1 MSKKTFDFSG
11 YATRVDLK
19 CSDGA
24 IIREDAFKHQNG
36 ETVPLVWQ
44 HLHNGPENILGH
56 AMLEHRKD
64 GVYAYA
70 SFNDSEQGRNA
81 KELVRH
87 GDVKALSIYANKL
100 VRRGV
105 DVLHGAIR
113 EVSLVLSGANPGA
126 YIDNVVIA
134 HGDSYETSEDEAII
148 YTGLSFETQAE
159 TIEHADDSKEPDMAE
174 KTVGDIFETLT
185 EEQKNVVYYMIGEA
199 LSEAGADDDD
209 EAEHSAFYENDDYI
223 SHNDGEETITM
234 TRNVFESLAHGTPMD
249 EGLTLSHSDIKS
261 IFADGERK
269 NSLKEAVIAHATT
282 YGIENIDM
290 LFPDAKTIGNRPEFI
305 KRRTEWVASV
315 LTDTHHSPFSRIK
328 TILAD
333 ITEDDARA
341 KGYIKASM
349 KKEEWFTLAKRVTTP
364 QTVYKKQ
371 KLDRNDILDITDFD
385 VVIWVKEEMRLMLD
399 EEIAA
404 AALVG
409 DGRSAGDPDKIKS
422 PSPTADGEGIRAIA
436 LDASYYAYK
445 VEWDAADAD
454 DVPFVDRVMTSLVDY
469 TGSGSP
475 KLYTSPQ
482 ILAGL
487 LVERDTLGRR
497 MYSSRAELATAMGV
511 SAIVDI
517 PASILARANFETTA
531 GAVTT
536 THSLKGIVANL
547 RDYTFGSDAGGKT
560 TLFDDFDIDFN
571 QQKYLLEA
579 RLSGT
584 LTKPFSA
591 ATLWENSVN

>member
-1 MSKKTFDFSG
+1 MSKKKFDFSG

-148 YTGLSFETQAE
+148 YTGLSFEIQAE

-199 LSEAGADDDD
+199 LSEAGADD
-209 EAEHSAFYENDDYI
+209 EVEQSAFYENDDYI

-261 IFADGERK
+261 IFAEGERK

-282 YGIENIDM
+282 YGIEDIDM
-290 LFPDAKTIGNRPEFI
+290 LFPDAKTVGNRPEFI

-315 LTDTHHSPFSRIK
+315 LNDTHHSPFSRIK

-422 PSPTADGEGIRAIA
+422 PSPNADGEGIRAIA

-445 VEWDAADAD
+445 VEWAAADAD
-454 DVPFVDRVMTSLVDY
+454 DIPFVDRVMTSLVDY

-517 PASILARANFETTA
+517 PASILARANFQTTE

>member
-148 YTGLSFETQAE
+148 YTGLSFEIQAE
-159 TIEHADDSKEPDMAE
+159 TIEHADYSKEPDMAE

-199 LSEAGADDDD
+199 LSEAGADD
-209 EAEHSAFYENDDYI
+209 EAEHSAFHENDDYI

-290 LFPDAKTIGNRPEFI
+290 LFPDAQTIGNRPEFI

-315 LTDTHHSPFSRIK
+315 LNDTHHSPFSRIK

-422 PSPTADGEGIRAIA
+422 PSPNADGEGIRAIA

-445 VEWDAADAD
+445 VEWAAADAD

-517 PASILARANFETTA
+517 PASILARANFQTTE

>member
-36 ETVPLVWQ
+36 ETVPLVWR

-70 SFNDSEQGRNA
+70 SFNDSKQGRNA

-100 VRRGV
+100 VRRGA

-113 EVSLVLSGANPGA
+113 EVSLVLAGANPGA

-199 LSEAGADDDD
+199 LSEAGADD

-261 IFADGERK
+261 IFAEGERK

-282 YGIENIDM
+282 YGIEDIDM

>member
-148 YTGLSFETQAE
+148 YTGLSFEIQAE

-199 LSEAGADDDD
+199 LSEAGADD

-261 IFADGERK
+261 IFAEGERK

-282 YGIENIDM
+282 YGIEDIDL
-290 LFPDAKTIGNRPEFI
+290 LFPDAKTIGDRPEFI

-315 LTDTHHSPFSRIK
+315 LNDTHHSPFSRIK

-422 PSPTADGEGIRAIA
+422 PSPNADGEGIRAIA

-445 VEWDAADAD
+445 VEWAAADAD
-454 DVPFVDRVMTSLVDY
+454 DIPFVDRVMTSLVDY

-517 PASILARANFETTA
+517 PASILARANFQTTE

>member
-148 YTGLSFETQAE
+148 YTGLSFEIQAE
-159 TIEHADDSKEPDMAE
+159 AIEHADDSKEPDMAE

-199 LSEAGADDDD
+199 LSEAGADD

-249 EGLTLSHSDIKS
+249 EGLSLSHSDIKS
-261 IFADGERK
+261 IFAEGERK

-290 LFPDAKTIGNRPEFI
+290 LFPDAKTIGNRPEFV

-454 DVPFVDRVMTSLVDY
+454 DIPFVDRVMTSLVDY

-517 PASILARANFETTA
+517 PASILARANFQTTA

>member
-159 TIEHADDSKEPDMAE
+159 AIEHADDSKEPDMAE

-199 LSEAGADDDD
+199 LSEAGADD

-261 IFADGERK
+261 IFAEGERK

-591 ATLWENSVN
+591 ATLWENSAN

>member
-148 YTGLSFETQAE
+148 YTGLSFEIQAE

-199 LSEAGADDDD
+199 LSEAGADD

-282 YGIENIDM
+282 YGIENIDL
-290 LFPDAKTIGNRPEFI
+290 LFPDAKTIGDRPEFI

-315 LTDTHHSPFSRIK
+315 LNDTHHSPFSRIK

-422 PSPTADGEGIRAIA
+422 PSPNADGEGIRAIA

-517 PASILARANFETTA
+517 PASILARANFQTTE

>member
-148 YTGLSFETQAE
+148 YTGLSFEIQAE

-199 LSEAGADDDD
+199 LSEAGADD

-223 SHNDGEETITM
+223 SHNDEEETITM

-261 IFADGERK
+261 IFAEGERK

-282 YGIENIDM
+282 YGIEDIDL
-290 LFPDAKTIGNRPEFI
+290 LFPDAKTIGDRPEFI

-315 LTDTHHSPFSRIK
+315 LNDTHHSPFSRIK

-422 PSPTADGEGIRAIA
+422 PSPNADGEGIRAIA

-445 VEWDAADAD
+445 VEWAAADAD
-454 DVPFVDRVMTSLVDY
+454 DIPFVDRVMTSLVDY

-517 PASILARANFETTA
+517 PASILARANFQTTE

>member
-199 LSEAGADDDD
+199 LSEAGADD

-261 IFADGERK
+261 IFAEGERK

-290 LFPDAKTIGNRPEFI
+290 LFPDAKTIGNRPEFV

-591 ATLWENSVN
+591 ATLWENSAN

>member
-148 YTGLSFETQAE
+148 YTGLSFEIQAE

-290 LFPDAKTIGNRPEFI
+290 LFPDAQTIGNRPEFV

>member
-159 TIEHADDSKEPDMAE
+159 AIEHADDSKEPDMAE

-199 LSEAGADDDD
+199 LSEAGADD

>member
-261 IFADGERK
+261 IFAEGERK

-290 LFPDAKTIGNRPEFI
+290 LFPDAKTVGDRPEFI

-445 VEWDAADAD
+445 VEWDAADAN

>member
-148 YTGLSFETQAE
+148 YTGLSFEIQAE

-199 LSEAGADDDD
+199 LSEAGADD

-290 LFPDAKTIGNRPEFI
+290 LFPDAQTIGNRPEFV

>member
-159 TIEHADDSKEPDMAE
+159 AIEHADDSKEPDMAE

-199 LSEAGADDDD
+199 LSEAGADD
-209 EAEHSAFYENDDYI
+209 EAEHSALYENDDYI

-249 EGLTLSHSDIKS
+249 EGLSLSHSDIKS
-261 IFADGERK
+261 IFAEGERK

-445 VEWDAADAD
+445 VEWAAADAD
-454 DVPFVDRVMTSLVDY
+454 DIPFVDRVMTSLVDY

-517 PASILARANFETTA
+517 PASILARANFQTTA

-584 LTKPFSA
+584 LIKPFSA

>member
-199 LSEAGADDDD
+199 LSEAGADD

-282 YGIENIDM
+282 YGIEDIDM

-591 ATLWENSVN
+591 ATLWENSAN

>member
-148 YTGLSFETQAE
+148 YTGLSFEIQAE

-199 LSEAGADDDD
+199 LSEAGADD

-223 SHNDGEETITM
+223 RHNDGEETITM

-261 IFADGERK
+261 IFAEGERK

-282 YGIENIDM
+282 YGIEDIDM

-422 PSPTADGEGIRAIA
+422 PSPNADGEGIRAIA

-445 VEWDAADAD
+445 VEWAAADAD
-454 DVPFVDRVMTSLVDY
+454 DIPFVDRVMTSLVDY

-517 PASILARANFETTA
+517 PASILARANFQTTE

>member
-148 YTGLSFETQAE
+148 YTGLSFEIQAE

-199 LSEAGADDDD
+199 LSEAGADD

-234 TRNVFESLAHGTPMD
+234 TRNVFESLAHGMPMD

-261 IFADGERK
+261 IFAEGERK

-290 LFPDAKTIGNRPEFI
+290 LFPDAKTVGDRPEFI

-315 LTDTHHSPFSRIK
+315 LNDTHHSPFSRIK

-422 PSPTADGEGIRAIA
+422 PSPNADGEGIRAIA

-445 VEWDAADAD
+445 VEWDAANAD

-517 PASILARANFETTA
+517 PASILARANFQTTE

>member
-148 YTGLSFETQAE
+148 YTGLSFEIQAE

-199 LSEAGADDDD
+199 LSEAGADD

-290 LFPDAKTIGNRPEFI
+290 LFPDAQTVGDRPEFV

-385 VVIWVKEEMRLMLD
+385 VVIWVKEEMRLLLD

-517 PASILARANFETTA
+517 PASILARANFQTTE

-591 ATLWENSVN
+591 ATLWENSAN

>member
-56 AMLEHRKD
+56 ARLEHRKD

-148 YTGLSFETQAE
+148 YTGLSFDIQTDE
-159 TIEHADDSKEPDMAE
+159 IEHADDSKEPDMAE

-199 LSEAGADDDD
+199 LSEAGADDD
-209 EAEHSAFYENDDYI
+209 AEHSAFDSDEDFI
-223 SHNDGEETITM
+223 RHNDGEETITM

-282 YGIENIDM
+282 YGIEDIDM
-290 LFPDAKTIGNRPEFI
+290 LFPDAKTVGNRPEFI

-315 LTDTHHSPFSRIK
+315 LNDTHHSPFSRIK

-422 PSPTADGEGIRAIA
+422 PSPNADGEGIRAIA

-445 VEWDAADAD
+445 VEWAAADAD
-454 DVPFVDRVMTSLVDY
+454 DIPFVDRVMTSLVDY

-517 PASILARANFETTA
+517 PASILARANFQTTE

>member
-148 YTGLSFETQAE
+148 YTGLSFEIQAE
-159 TIEHADDSKEPDMAE
+159 TIEHADYSKEPDMAE

-199 LSEAGADDDD
+199 LSEAGADD

-290 LFPDAKTIGNRPEFI
+290 LFPDAQTIGNRPEFV

-385 VVIWVKEEMRLMLD
+385 VVIWVKEEMRLLLD

-422 PSPTADGEGIRAIA
+422 PSPNADGEGIRAIA

-445 VEWDAADAD
+445 VEWAAADAD

-497 MYSSRAELATAMGV
+497 MYSSRAELATAIGV

-517 PASILARANFETTA
+517 PASILARANFQTTE

-536 THSLKGIVANL
+536 THSLKGIVVNL

>member
-159 TIEHADDSKEPDMAE
+159 AIEHADDSKEPDMAE

-199 LSEAGADDDD
+199 LSEAGADD
-209 EAEHSAFYENDDYI
+209 EAEHSALYENDDYI

-249 EGLTLSHSDIKS
+249 EGLSLSHSDIKS
-261 IFADGERK
+261 IFAEGERK

-445 VEWDAADAD
+445 VEWAAADAD
-454 DVPFVDRVMTSLVDY
+454 DIPFVDRVMTSLVDY

-517 PASILARANFETTA
+517 PASILARANFQTTE

-547 RDYTFGSDAGGKT
+547 RDYTFGSDDGGKT

-584 LTKPFSA
+584 LIKPFSA

>member
-148 YTGLSFETQAE
+148 YTGLSFEIQAE

-199 LSEAGADDDD
+199 LSEAGADD

-290 LFPDAKTIGNRPEFI
+290 LFPDAQTIGNRPEFV

-385 VVIWVKEEMRLMLD
+385 VVIWVKEEMRLLLD

-517 PASILARANFETTA
+517 PASILARANFETTE

>member
-56 AMLEHRKD
+56 AMLEHRRD

-148 YTGLSFETQAE
+148 YTGLSFEIQAE

-199 LSEAGADDDD
+199 LSEAGADD

-290 LFPDAKTIGNRPEFI
+290 LFPDAKTIGNRPEFV

-385 VVIWVKEEMRLMLD
+385 VVIWVKEEMRLLLD

>member
-148 YTGLSFETQAE
+148 YTGLSFEIQAE

-199 LSEAGADDDD
+199 LSEAGADD

-290 LFPDAKTIGNRPEFI
+290 LFPDAKTIGDRPEFI

-422 PSPTADGEGIRAIA
+422 PSPNADGEGIRAIA

-517 PASILARANFETTA
+517 PASILARANFQTTA

>member
-199 LSEAGADDDD
+199 LSEAGADD

-234 TRNVFESLAHGTPMD
+234 TRNVFESLTHGTPMD

-269 NSLKEAVIAHATT
+269 NSLKEAVIAHAAT

-290 LFPDAKTIGNRPEFI
+290 LFPDAKTVGDRPEFI

-591 ATLWENSVN
+591 ATLWENSAN

>member
-148 YTGLSFETQAE
+148 YTGLSFEIQAE

-199 LSEAGADDDD
+199 LSEAGADD

-261 IFADGERK
+261 IFAEGERK

-445 VEWDAADAD
+445 VEWNAADAD

-591 ATLWENSVN
+591 ATLWENSAN

>member
-148 YTGLSFETQAE
+148 YTGLSFEIQAE

-199 LSEAGADDDD
+199 LSEAGADD

-290 LFPDAKTIGNRPEFI
+290 LFPDAKTIGDRPEFI

-445 VEWDAADAD
+445 VEWAAADAD
-454 DVPFVDRVMTSLVDY
+454 DIPFVDRVMTSLVDY

-517 PASILARANFETTA
+517 PASILARANFQTTA

-591 ATLWENSVN
+591 ATLWENSAN

>member
-148 YTGLSFETQAE
+148 YTGLSFEIQAE

-199 LSEAGADDDD
+199 LSEAGADD

-282 YGIENIDM
+282 YGIEDIDM

-315 LTDTHHSPFSRIK
+315 LNDTHHSPFSRIK

-517 PASILARANFETTA
+517 PASILARANFQTTA

>member
-199 LSEAGADDDD
+199 LSEAGADD

-261 IFADGERK
+261 IFAEGERK

-560 TLFDDFDIDFN
+560 TLFDGFDIDFN
-571 QQKYLLEA
+571 QQKYLFEA

-591 ATLWENSVN
+591 ATLWENSTN

>member
-199 LSEAGADDDD
+199 LSEAGADD

-261 IFADGERK
+261 IFAEGERK

-282 YGIENIDM
+282 YGIEDIDM

-517 PASILARANFETTA
+517 PASILARANFQTTE

-591 ATLWENSVN
+591 ATLWENSAN

>member
-199 LSEAGADDDD
+199 LSEAGADD

-517 PASILARANFETTA
+517 PASILARANFQTTE

-591 ATLWENSVN
+591 ATLWENSAN

>member
-148 YTGLSFETQAE
+148 YTGLSFEIQAE

-199 LSEAGADDDD
+199 LSEAGADD

-223 SHNDGEETITM
+223 RHNDEEETITM

-282 YGIENIDM
+282 YGIENIDL
-290 LFPDAKTIGNRPEFI
+290 LFPDAKTIGDRPEFV

-315 LTDTHHSPFSRIK
+315 LNDTHHSPFSRIK

-422 PSPTADGEGIRAIA
+422 PSPNADGEGIRAIA

-445 VEWDAADAD
+445 VEWAAADAD
-454 DVPFVDRVMTSLVDY
+454 DIPFVDRVMTSLVDY

-517 PASILARANFETTA
+517 PASILARANFQTTE

-591 ATLWENSVN
+591 ATLWENSAN

>member
-44 HLHNGPENILGH
+44 HLHNDPENILGH

-70 SFNDSEQGRNA
+70 SFNDSKQGLNA

-199 LSEAGADDDD
+199 LSEAGADD

-261 IFADGERK
+261 IFAEGERK

-571 QQKYLLEA
+571 QQKSLLET
-579 RLSGT
+579 RCSGA
-584 LTKPFSA
+584 LTRPYA
-591 ATLWENSVN
+591 AIAFEVQKD

>member
-199 LSEAGADDDD
+199 LSEAGADD

-282 YGIENIDM
+282 YGIEDIDM

-560 TLFDDFDIDFN
+560 TLFDGFDVDFN

-591 ATLWENSVN
+591 ATLWENSAN